1 MKIYKKLQLF
11 AVVAAT
17 LSLGL
22 TENTLAQAT
31 DSSTMDSSSDSR
43 DSRISKGG
51 FFIEPMISMVRDES
65 SIKTSQLPIITDD
78 TSGTSEGYGLG
89 LKLGGHISEIV
100 LLGVDARYTKQ
111 RMKDSFYNAADT
123 DAYNWGPTIGVQ
135 TPLYGIR
142 VLGTYVVG
150 GESNPAAGV
159 QGLDLKFKEAR
170 GTRVGLGVHVAAVG
184 ISLEYQDLTY
194 NSTDIESIGSLLTDQ
209 PTKVDTVTRG
219 YGLNLSFPVE
229 L

>member
-1 MKIYKKLQLF
+1 MNIYKKLQFF
-11 AVVAAT
+11 AVAT
-17 LSLGL
+17 VLSLGL
-22 TENTLAQAT
+22 AQNTFAQAT
-31 DSSTMDSSSDSR
+31 DSSTMDNSTDTR

-51 FFIEPMISMVRDES
+51 FFLEPMISMVRDES

-78 TSGTSEGYGLG
+78 TSGTSQGYGLG
-89 LKLGGHISEIV
+89 LKLGGHVSEIV

-111 RMKDSFYNAADT
+111 QMQDSFYNTADT

-142 VLGTYVVG
+142 LLGTYVVG

-159 QGLDLKFKEAR
+159 QGLDLKFREAR
-170 GTRVGLGVHVAAVG
+170 GARVGLGVHVAAVG
-184 ISLEYQDLTY
+184 VSLEYQDLTY
-194 NSTDIESIGSLLTDQ
+194 DTTDVESIGSISTDQ
-209 PTKVDTVTRG
+209 PTRVDSNTRG
-219 YGLNLSFPVE
+219 YGLNISFPIE

>member
-1 MKIYKKLQLF
+1 MNIHKKLQIF
-11 AVVAAT
+11 AVVTA

-22 TENTLAQAT
+22 AQNTLAQAT
-31 DSSTMDSSSDSR
+31 DSSTMDNSGDSS
-43 DSRISKGG
+43 SRISKGG

-89 LKLGGHISEIV
+89 LKLGGHVSEIV
-100 LLGVDARYTKQ
+100 LLGVDGRYTKQ
-111 RMKDSFYNAADT
+111 RMKDSFYNSADT
-123 DAYNWGPTIGVQ
+123 DAYNWGPTIGIQ

-142 VLGTYVVG
+142 LLGTYIVG

-194 NSTDIESIGSLLTDQ
+194 NTTDVESIGSIITDQ
-209 PTKVDTVTRG
+209 PTKVDTNTRG
-219 YGLNLSFPVE
+219 YGLNISFPVE